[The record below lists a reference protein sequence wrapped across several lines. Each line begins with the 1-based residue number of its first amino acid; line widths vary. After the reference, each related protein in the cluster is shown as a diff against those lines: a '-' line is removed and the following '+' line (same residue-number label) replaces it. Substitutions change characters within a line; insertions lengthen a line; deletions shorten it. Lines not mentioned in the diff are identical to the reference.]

1 MKSSKRAARK
11 AGTHSERGA
20 ILFIVAACLVV
31 LLGFMGLAIDL
42 GHAYNNKSQ
51 LQSMADACALAG
63 ATALNGTSAG
73 IQEAVN
79 RARDSL
85 GRLNN
90 KKEFNTTSVT
100 LAEGDV
106 SFSAT
111 LNNPTYLNKTQAQA
125 APSTMR
131 YIKVIIPMQTSEVV
145 FAKLIPGIPAALNVN
160 AEAVAGQQSQTKACN
175 GIGPFS
181 PSRRDEPPFCTAGP
195 GCTGSDPDFGFVSN
209 AATNYVPPVYYT
221 LRQPGTGNGNNTSDS
236 CADKGINGTTG
247 NFGLA
252 DPGGCGTN
260 TPCYRETIVNGS
272 SNNCVELGSNELPTV
287 TGNKGLNVQRGLQ
300 DRFALDCV
308 QNGAGQNDPP
318 MPYSAYLAATLALEN
333 STTPPTGCN
342 LWKRVIPVAVNDGTI
357 PNGQGNY
364 NVDGLACFYMPFPPS
379 AQPPSSNICLQFVG
393 ACDITG
399 RPPGISTAPSIT
411 RLVLYR

>member
-1 MKSSKRAARK
+1 MKSSKLGAAASK
-11 AGTHSERGA
+11 ATTHSERVA
-20 ILFIVAACLVV
+20 ILFIVADGLVV

-100 LAEGDV
+100 LGEGDV

-175 GIGPFS
+175 GLGPFS
-181 PSRRDEPPFCTAGP
+181 PSRRDEPPFCTTGSP
-195 GCTGSDPDFGFVSN
+195 GCTGTDPEFGFVSN
-209 AATNYVPPVYYT
+209 ALNTPPYTPPVYYT

-247 NFGLA
+247 NFG
-252 DPGGCGTN
+252 
-260 TPCYRETIVNGS
+260 
-272 SNNCVELGSNELPTV
+272 
-287 TGNKGLNVQRGLQ
+287 
-300 DRFALDCV
+300 
-308 QNGAGQNDPP
+308 
-318 MPYSAYLAATLALEN
+318 
-333 STTPPTGCN
+333 
-342 LWKRVIPVAVNDGTI
+342 
-357 PNGQGNY
+357 
-364 NVDGLACFYMPFPPS
+364 
-379 AQPPSSNICLQFVG
+379 
-393 ACDITG
+393 
-399 RPPGISTAPSIT
+399 
-411 RLVLYR
+411 